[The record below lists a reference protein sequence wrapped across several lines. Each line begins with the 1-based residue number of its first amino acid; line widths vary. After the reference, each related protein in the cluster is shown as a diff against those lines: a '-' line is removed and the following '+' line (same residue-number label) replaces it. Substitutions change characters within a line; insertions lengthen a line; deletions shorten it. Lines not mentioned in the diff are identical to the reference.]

1 MGITCVCSAFL
12 LNRMTLA
19 GQRKNEDQRNNLK
32 ITDLPE
38 KQEDSGEETPEEK
51 GDRKKQYSTTAKTLA
66 VLTPIAFL
74 MDILFMFLFK
84 LKGGDATSLV
94 AGTAVILMCVGA
106 VMEFKA
112 GSLEKVTEYVTDGF
126 LFAIRIFAPVIVI
139 GAFFFLG
146 GNGITHILGDS
157 YERGILNDWG
167 AVAGPSCSFKQVYDS
182 LIAAGDRW
190 SYRTGWLRLFRAS
203 SYRCPGEDLWHSYRR
218 FHSGPGMSG
227 TDQCY
232 FYRWRN
238 GSAWGLIPVA
248 AICNVDPVELARKN
262 MLPVFIGLTCTFL
275 VACLVL

>member
-1 MGITCVCSAFL
+1 M
-12 LNRMTLA
+12 A

-126 LFAIRIFAPVIVI
+126 YLPS
-139 GAFFFLG
+139 AFL
-146 GNGITHILGDS
+146 L
-157 YERGILNDWG
+157 R
-167 AVAGPSCSFKQVYDS
+167 S
-182 LIAAGDRW
+182 L
-190 SYRTGWLRLFRAS
+190 
-203 SYRCPGEDLWHSYRR
+203 
-218 FHSGPGMSG
+218 
-227 TDQCY
+227 
-232 FYRWRN
+232 
-238 GSAWGLIPVA
+238 
-248 AICNVDPVELARKN
+248 
-262 MLPVFIGLTCTFL
+262 
-275 VACLVL
+275 